1 MKEQKENN
9 QKKTDTEMIVMKFG
23 GTSVGGCE
31 EISRVVSIVRQTLDR
46 KPVVVTSAMSRMTDL
61 LYRIADTAENRQEE
75 EMENLLNELRR
86 HHVEVAEHLLVNNVD
101 IMLETTSRLNEL
113 CDELESFT
121 KAICVLGELSERSRA
136 LIISNGE
143 LLSSTI
149 LASTMNASGIRA
161 VLVDA
166 RRMIVTNSNHLK
178 AEPNIAEIESR
189 VPRMLESECQGADV
203 IVTQGF
209 IASSTDGEP
218 TVLGRGGSDYS
229 ASLIAMALNAEAIE
243 IWTDVDGVMTA
254 DPNKVKTARRL
265 DRISFEEAAEMAHFG
280 AKVLHPLTIEPA
292 IKKNIPIYVLNSKN
306 PACEGTSILNNVH
319 ISDGVKSISYKENI
333 LVINIFSTKM
343 INASGFLGKVFD
355 IFSDNKVSV
364 DLISTSE
371 ANISVTVDDGQNIS
385 KVLEELSS
393 FATIEVDRGK
403 AQISVVGQN
412 LINHPGM
419 LDKIFAPLD
428 KERIFMVSQGASLI
442 NLSFVVDKEAMDSS
456 IEAIHNAFFGTG
468 KGK

>member
-1 MKEQKENN
+1 M
-9 QKKTDTEMIVMKFG
+9 
-23 GTSVGGCE
+23 
-31 EISRVVSIVRQTLDR
+31 
-46 KPVVVTSAMSRMTDL
+46 
-61 LYRIADTAENRQEE
+61 
-75 EMENLLNELRR
+75 
-86 HHVEVAEHLLVNNVD
+86 
-101 IMLETTSRLNEL
+101 
-113 CDELESFT
+113 
-121 KAICVLGELSERSRA
+121 
-136 LIISNGE
+136 
-143 LLSSTI
+143 
-149 LASTMNASGIRA
+149 
-161 VLVDA
+161 
-166 RRMIVTNSNHLK
+166 
-178 AEPNIAEIESR
+178 
-189 VPRMLESECQGADV
+189 
-203 IVTQGF
+203 
-209 IASSTDGEP
+209 
-218 TVLGRGGSDYS
+218 
-229 ASLIAMALNAEAIE
+229 
-243 IWTDVDGVMTA
+243 
-254 DPNKVKTARRL
+254 
-265 DRISFEEAAEMAHFG
+265 
-280 AKVLHPLTIEPA
+280 
-292 IKKNIPIYVLNSKN
+292 
-306 PACEGTSILNNVH
+306 
-319 ISDGVKSISYKENI
+319 
-333 LVINIFSTKM
+333 VINIFSTKM